1 MVSGG
6 LKFAAAEC
14 LNRAAA
20 SLRPFTST
28 STRNAAVVQVRIEGG
43 IRLAKS
49 FKLFVFR
56 AILTKNWRFR
66 CFVVAVQIMRESAFN
81 VTFETEKSEKN
92 SDTFTNSDRKDKQQ
106 NSKK

>member
-28 STRNAAVVQVRIEGG
+28 STRNAAVVQVKIEGE

-56 AILTKNWRFR
+56 AILTCGSLSPDHVNIELFLMQKL
-66 CFVVAVQIMRESAFN
+66 IL
-81 VTFETEKSEKN
+81 KSIN
-92 SDTFTNSDRKDKQQ
+92 PA
-106 NSKK
+106 

>member
-28 STRNAAVVQVRIEGG
+28 STRNAAVVQVKIEGE

-66 CFVVAVQIMRESAFN
+66 CFVVFHYLNGTIHIGIIYS
-81 VTFETEKSEKN
+81 
-92 SDTFTNSDRKDKQQ
+92 
-106 NSKK
+106 